1 MITYCILTFFFFTCS
16 DNIAKGLVNAL
27 LNSGDKPQI
36 KKGKEFLKKLNQQQQ
51 RKKK

>member
-1 MITYCILTFFFFTCS
+1 MCVCVCVYS

-27 LNSGDKPQI
+27 INSGDKPNI
-36 KKGKEFLKKLNQQQQ
+36 RKGTALLKKLNQKQQ

>member
-1 MITYCILTFFFFTCS
+1 MCVYS

-36 KKGKEFLKKLNQQQQ
+36 KKGNEFLKKLKQQQ